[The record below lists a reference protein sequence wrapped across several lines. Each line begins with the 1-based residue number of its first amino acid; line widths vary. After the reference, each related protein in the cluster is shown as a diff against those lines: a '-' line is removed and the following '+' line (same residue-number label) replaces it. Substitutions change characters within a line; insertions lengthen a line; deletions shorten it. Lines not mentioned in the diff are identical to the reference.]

1 MPQRNGLI
9 VMLRLIGLVRPLIF
23 YMVLAV
29 TLGVAGHL
37 CAVGITIAGGYG
49 LLAVFA
55 EGAEAPLHFIA
66 ALMVVMAILRGLLRY
81 GTLQPFSCLQIAGA
95 DS

>member
-1 MPQRNGLI
+1 
-9 VMLRLIGLVRPLIF
+9 MLRLVGLVRPLIF

-29 TLGVAGHL
+29 TLGVVGHL

-55 EGAEAPLHFIA
+55 KG
-66 ALMVVMAILRGLLRY
+66 GK
-81 GTLQPFSCLQIAGA
+81 
-95 DS
+95 